1 MNRKMIIFTILS
13 LSIILFGIVMTTIGI
28 VNLSTI
34 VVKKDIHSDYLSE
47 NQKLIIYLPPGYDLG
62 FFDRYP
68 VLYMLEGERYFLE
81 SKEENKTQWSMKKT
95 LDRLIK
101 EGTLD
106 KMIVV
111 GIYSTDSRASD
122 YTPSF
127 VAELQAGGELEQFT
141 LFLKE
146 EVKPLIDRN
155 YRTLPEVEYTGI
167 AGSSLGGLASLYIG
181 ANHADTFSRVG
192 AMSPSLWW
200 NDYEVLDYVATKPT
214 EEKQNRLYLDAGH
227 SIDNTDGH
235 SVTNQQHLQDI
246 EELKDI
252 LVARS
257 LFSDIEFYAQLPQET
272 ELDPDQALDQ
282 RLDRML
288 QFLFKTK
295 EGNRK

>member
-1 MNRKMIIFTILS
+1 MIIFTVLS

-34 VVKKDIHSDYLSE
+34 VVKKDIHSDYLTE
-47 NQKLIIYLPPGYDLG
+47 YQTLIIYLPPGYDLG

-68 VLYMLEGERYFLE
+68 VLYMLDGERYFLE

-101 EGTLD
+101 EGKID

-111 GIYSTDSRASD
+111 GIYSTDNRTND
-122 YTPSF
+122 YTPTF
-127 VAELQAGGELEQFT
+127 DEEIQAGGELEQFT

-155 YRTLPEVEYTGI
+155 YRTLPEEEYTGI
-167 AGSSLGGLASLYIG
+167 AGSSLGGLASIYLG
-181 ANHADTFSRVG
+181 VNHSDTFSKVG
-192 AMSPSLWW
+192 SMSPSLWR
-200 NDYEVLDYVATKPT
+200 NDYEVMEYLATESSKG
-214 EEKQNRLYLDAGH
+214 KQTYLYIDTGYSIADSEGH
-227 SIDNTDGH
+227 SSTY
-235 SVTNQQHLQDI
+235 QQDLQNV

-252 LVARS
+252 VGTRN
-257 LFSDIEFYAQLPQET
+257 LFSNVLHLTQLPQKT
-272 ELDPDQALDQ
+272 EMDPDQALDQ

-295 EGNRK
+295 EGKRK